1 MNLKVRLF
9 LVGLL
14 SVGILLAFLFAGEA
28 KKILSQNVNSWTEDA
43 VADCALVLTGGPNR
57 IREGFDLL
65 AHRSVQ
71 KLVISGVN
79 PVTDLKEIFPLW
91 PYYPEVHEQDV
102 VLERRSRSTFGNA
115 QQSLPILQALRCR
128 DVILVT
134 GRIHMYRSLRT
145 FRSEFPP
152 NLRILPRA
160 VIGVAIEPG
169 YYDLSL
175 EVIKSLFYSLW
186 AY

>member
-1 MNLKVRLF
+1 MNFKAKFALISV
-9 LVGLL
+9 LVV
-14 SVGILLAFLFAGEA
+14 SIFFAFVFASEA
-28 KKILSQNVNSWTEDA
+28 KKILNQKVNSWIEDP

-65 AHRSVQ
+65 SHHSVQ

-79 PVTDLKEIFPLW
+79 PITDLKEIFPLW
-91 PYYPEVHEQDV
+91 PFYPEVHEQDV

-134 GRIHMYRSLRT
+134 ARIHMYRSLRT
-145 FRSEFPP
+145 FQSEFPTS
-152 NLRILPRA
+152 LKIIPRA
-160 VIGVAIEPG
+160 VLGASYEPNP
-169 YYDLSL
+169 YDLGL
-175 EVIKSLFYSLW
+175 EIIKSIFYSVW

>member
-1 MNLKVRLF
+1 VKLNLKF
-9 LVGLL
+9 LLL
-14 SVGILLAFLFAGEA
+14 GFLGAIILLTFIFTAEA
-28 KKILSQNVNSWTEDA
+28 KKILSQNLNSWTEDP
-43 VADCALVLTGGPNR
+43 VADCAVVLTGGPNR

-65 AHRSVQ
+65 SHRSVH

-79 PVTDLKEIFPLW
+79 PATDLKEIFPLW
-91 PYYPEVHEQDV
+91 AYYPEVHEQDV

-134 GRIHMYRSLRT
+134 ARIHMYRSLRT
-145 FRSEFPP
+145 FHSEFPTS
-152 NLRILPRA
+152 LKIIPRA
-160 VIGVAIEPG
+160 VVGSSLDPSP
-169 YYDLSL
+169 YDLGL
-175 EVIKSLFYSLW
+175 EMIKSIFYSVW

>member
-1 MNLKVRLF
+1 MRFNFKI
-9 LVGLL
+9 LL
-14 SVGILLAFLFAGEA
+14 LAVFGVGILLTFVFTAEA
-28 KKILSQNVNSWTEDA
+28 KKILSQNLNSWTEDP
-43 VADCALVLTGGPNR
+43 VADCAVVLTGGPNR

-65 AHRSVQ
+65 SHRSVQ

-79 PVTDLKEIFPLW
+79 PATDLKEIFPLW
-91 PYYPEVHEQDV
+91 AFYPEIREQDV

-134 GRIHMYRSLRT
+134 ARIHMYRSLRT
-145 FRSEFPP
+145 FHSEFPTS
-152 NLRILPRA
+152 LKILPRA
-160 VIGVAIEPG
+160 VVGSSFDPNP
-169 YYDLSL
+169 YDLGL
-175 EVIKSLFYSLW
+175 EIIKSIFYSVW